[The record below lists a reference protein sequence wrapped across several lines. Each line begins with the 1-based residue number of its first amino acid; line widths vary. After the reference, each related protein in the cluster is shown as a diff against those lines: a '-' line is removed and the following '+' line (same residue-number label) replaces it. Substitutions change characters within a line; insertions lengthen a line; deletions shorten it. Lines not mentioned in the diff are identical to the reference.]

1 MKRKVI
7 CLLMSLLLL
16 LTFPVAAMAEDD
28 SSQTSRP
35 IEEPDV
41 RQFYEESKE
50 HKIVSQE
57 SGMMYAQANGFDF
70 RISVTYLTEGDWE
83 YYVNTG
89 GTATITDYNGVAASV
104 ITPTKLGG
112 ISVTQIGSYT
122 FLENLN
128 ITSVTISEGVTQL
141 GDEKY
146 SGGSELFGNVF
157 EYCENLTTV
166 NLPATLQKLGS
177 YSFIGCPSL
186 ANITVASGN
195 TIFMVDNGILF
206 SDSDTNGTFDVL
218 ELYPA
223 AKSNLTTYT
232 VPSNIV
238 TISDYAFDLNESL
251 TSITL
256 PSSLRTCD
264 TGVANLPNLT
274 TVSVANG
281 IEAIGGFTNCPKL
294 VNVSLPNSVTQYGW
308 RAFAFC
314 EKLTNIVHPANIQ
327 VFDDE
332 CFVATGLSSV
342 TLPAS
347 VNYFGLGAFG
357 LCFNLTSINVDIA
370 NTYYKSIDGVLF
382 SKDEKTLH
390 MYPVGK
396 TATRYTVPD
405 EVEVIFSNA
414 FTAAFLDEITLPQ
427 SLLVIGAEAFM
438 LNNFTAVTIPKN
450 VTEIGYYAFML
461 NDNLE
466 KFIVYSDNPVY
477 DDYGED
483 VGMFDGNNHLV
494 MYGNGSTLSYAI
506 KFGIPFGTITTSMS
520 LDMKN
525 LRMWPYTS
533 AYLTATTTPA
543 GGYVTWSSS
552 NPSVADVDSNGTVTA
567 NGLGTATIT
576 ATSLYQTASCTVSVF
591 APNPIQFTCYKRN
604 VSTYGGSDGAISVSV
619 SPYMS
624 AGYEASI
631 DGGVSWKGNCSFT
644 GLTAGT
650 YTVIVRDAYYKYNSA
665 SASVTIDHPASMGN
679 IPANKIPTK
688 VYASNYMTITP
699 PAPPKGY
706 TVQSI
711 TYASS
716 NPAVASVDASGVV
729 VFLAGGKVMI
739 MTKVVSQTVDKK
751 GKIKTKTT
759 TVKKTIAVKQPV
771 ASITLPIT
779 NTTIA
784 RTQKVSLNANI
795 QPATASDKK
804 LIWKS
809 SNPKVATVN
818 AKGVVVGKAGGTAVI
833 TCTAKDG
840 SGKTASCTVN
850 VTPIYPTGIKL
861 SKASLS
867 LKTGKAG
874 TLKATVAP
882 KNTDFKTVTWASSN
896 TAVVT
901 VNAKGKLMAIAPG
914 TAVVTAATSSGQIAS
929 CTVTVR

>member
-1 MKRKVI
+1 MKRKMI

-16 LTFPVAAMAEDD
+16 LTFPVTAMAEDD
-28 SSQTSRP
+28 KSQTSRP
-35 IEEPDV
+35 NDKPDV

-50 HKIVSQE
+50 HEIVSQE

-70 RISVTYLTEGDWE
+70 RISVTYLTDGDWE

-89 GTATITDYNGVAASV
+89 GTATITDYHGVAASV

-141 GDEKY
+141 GDEQY
-146 SGGSELFGNVF
+146 SGSSELYGNVF

-166 NLPATLQKLGS
+166 DLPATLQKLGS

-186 ANITVASGN
+186 ATITVKPGN

-223 AKSNLTTYT
+223 AKSNLTTYN
-232 VPSNIV
+232 VPSDVV
-238 TISDYAFDLNESL
+238 TISDYAFEWNESL
-251 TSITL
+251 TSIAL

-264 TGVANLPNLT
+264 TGVANMPNLT
-274 TVSVANG
+274 TASVANG
-281 IEAIGGFTNCPKL
+281 IEAIGGFTNCPEL

-314 EKLTNIVHPANIQ
+314 DKLSNIVHPTNIE

-332 CFVATGLSSV
+332 CFTATALSSV

-357 LCFNLTSINVDIA
+357 LCYNLTSINVDAA
-370 NTYYKSIDGVLF
+370 NTHYKSINGVLF

-427 SLLVIGAEAFM
+427 SLLAIGAEAFM

-494 MYGNGSTLSYAI
+494 MYGSGSTLSYAI
-506 KFGIPFGTITTSMS
+506 KFGIPYSTITTSMS
-520 LDMKN
+520 LDKSSV
-525 LRMWPYTS
+525 RMWLYTS

-543 GGYVTWSSS
+543 GGYVTWGSS
-552 NPSVADVDSNGTVTA
+552 NPSVATVDSNGTVTA

-576 ATSLYQTASCTVSVF
+576 ATSLYQTASCTVSVI
-591 APNPIQFTCYKRN
+591 APDPIQFTYYKRDA
-604 VSTYGGSDGAISVSV
+604 STYGGTDGAIYVTV
-619 SPYMS
+619 APYKS
-624 AGYEASI
+624 AGYEYSI
-631 DGGVSWKGNCSFT
+631 DGGASWQGRGSFS
-644 GLTAGT
+644 GLAAGT
-650 YTVIVRDAYYKYNSA
+650 YNLVVRDAYYIYNSA
-665 SASVTIDHPASMGN
+665 SSIVAINQPKSMGN
-679 IPANKIPTK
+679 VPANKIPAK
-688 VYASNYMTITP
+688 VNAGNGMTITP

-716 NPAVASVDASGVV
+716 NPSIATVDASGNVT
-729 VFLAGGKVMI
+729 FLAGGKVTI
-739 MTKVVSQTVDKK
+739 TTKVISQTVDKK

-771 ASITLPIT
+771 SSITLPIASA
-779 NTTIA
+779 TIA
-784 RTQKVSLNANI
+784 RTKKISLPYVI
-795 QPATASDKK
+795 QPVTASDKK

-818 AKGVVVGKAGGTAVI
+818 AKGQVTGKAGGTAVI

-840 SGKTASCTVN
+840 SGATASCTIN

-861 SKASLS
+861 SKAALS
-867 LKTGKAG
+867 LKTGKTG
-874 TLKATVAP
+874 SLKATVAP

-896 TAVVT
+896 PGVVT
-901 VNAKGKLMAIAPG
+901 VDAKGKLKAIAPG
-914 TAVVTAATSSGQIAS
+914 TAVITASTSSGQIAS
-929 CTVTVR
+929 CTVTVK